1 VSRYADINH
10 AGYPTCWCKKVTW
23 LVIDS
28 SNPMRCTC
36 PECGE
41 VYTTPTEVALRILWA
56 VLQRSMSAMSLEAYT
71 AGAIADFKAQA
82 EKMR

>member
-1 VSRYADINH
+1 MSRYADIND
-10 AGYPTCWCKKVTW
+10 AGYPTCWGDGAW
-23 LVIDS
+23 LVIDGS
-28 SNPMRCTC
+28 DPMRCTC
-36 PECGE
+36 PDCGE
-41 VYTTPTEVALRILWA
+41 VYTTPPEVALRILWA